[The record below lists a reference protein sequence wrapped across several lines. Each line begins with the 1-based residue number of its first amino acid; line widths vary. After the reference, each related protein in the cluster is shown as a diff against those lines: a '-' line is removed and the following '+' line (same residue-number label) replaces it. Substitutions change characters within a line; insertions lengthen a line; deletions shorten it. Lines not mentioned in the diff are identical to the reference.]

1 MRSFG
6 KASFALCLSMI
17 LSVPGAVAQDDGVAS
32 LPVFQGPFP
41 ETVNMVFH
49 GQVAPD
55 ELGALPVPGVW
66 AKGMMNDLWGWT
78 SPDGED
84 YALATNS
91 GGIAIVRVTDPDNPE
106 FLGRIESQSPADF
119 RNI

>member
-1 MRSFG
+1 
-6 KASFALCLSMI
+6 
-17 LSVPGAVAQDDGVAS
+17 
-32 LPVFQGPFP
+32 
-41 ETVNMVFH
+41 MVFH